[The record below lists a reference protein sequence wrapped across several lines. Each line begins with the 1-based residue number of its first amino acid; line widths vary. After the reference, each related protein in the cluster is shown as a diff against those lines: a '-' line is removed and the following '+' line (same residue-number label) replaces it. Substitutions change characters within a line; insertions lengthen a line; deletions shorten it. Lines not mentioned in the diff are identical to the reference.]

1 MKFAVD
7 CMLGKLARWLRILGF
22 DTLYFRSIQDSALL
36 QIAREEDRILLTRDR
51 GLFQRTGRQQ
61 SLFISSEKWRSQLE
75 QVLKSFDLKKEISVF
90 SRCPEC
96 NQTLKFLSRSEARNL
111 APLHVLETASRFS
124 LCPGCSRVFWKGS
137 HQKRMQSMIEQ
148 ILGKEYNEYP

>member
-22 DTLYFRSIQDSALL
+22 NSLYFRSIQDGALL
-36 QIAREEDRILLTRDR
+36 QKAREEDRILLTRDR
-51 GLFQRTGRQQ
+51 DLFQRAGPER
-61 SLFISSEKWRSQLE
+61 SLFISSDEWRLQLE
-75 QVLKSFDLKKEISVF
+75 QVLEFFDLKDEVSVF

-96 NQTLKFLSRSEARNL
+96 NHTLKILSRSRARNL
-111 APLHVLETASRFS
+111 APLHVAETASGFS

-137 HQKRMQSMIEQ
+137 HQKRMQGMIEQ
-148 ILGKEYNEYP
+148 ILGKEYNKR

>member
-36 QIAREEDRILLTRDR
+36 QIAREGGRILLTRDR
-51 GLFQRTGRQQ
+51 GLFQRTGGEQ
-61 SLFISSEKWRSQLE
+61 SLFISSEEWRVQLK
-75 QVLKSFDLKKEISVF
+75 QVLESFDLKKGVSVF

-96 NQTLKFLSRSEARNL
+96 NLNLKFLSRSDARNL
-111 APLHVLETASRFS
+111 APLPVVETASCFS
-124 LCPGCSRVFWKGS
+124 LCPGCGRVFWKGS
-137 HQKRMQSMIEQ
+137 HQKRMQCMIEQ
-148 ILGKEYNEYP
+148 ILGKEYNEHH